1 VWQQFLQDRPK
12 RGELAFLS
20 VAVDVDPQR
29 PVPFAKD
36 LPFPTAVDSAG
47 QLGRLF
53 DFDVVPNG
61 VFVDEQGVI
70 RFIHIGGFDI
80 RRPEVGPQVDAL
92 LERDFSQDAEYPQ
105 SMPQEA
111 LELEVL
117 RMELVARPDDAG
129 LHFALGEA
137 LLRDRRLS
145 DAEASLRQAVDLD
158 PTDWSSRFGLG
169 TALYQQGRT
178 VEALACWRAAL
189 ELDPA
194 NFTVRKQIWMIEHPD
209 KFYPT
214 IDFDWQKEQLAREG
228 YRT

>member
-1 VWQQFLQDRPK
+1 VWQQFLRDRP
-12 RGELAFLS
+12 ELAFLS
-20 VAVDVDPQR
+20 VAVDVDPR
-29 PVPFAKD
+29 RAEPFAKD
-36 LPFPTAVDSAG
+36 LPFPTVVDSAG

-61 VFVDEQGVI
+61 VFVDEHGVI

-92 LERDFSQDAEYPQ
+92 LEADFSQDAAYLN
-105 SMPQEA
+105 SLPQEA

-117 RMELVARPDDAG
+117 RVDLVDRPDDAA

-137 LLRDRRLS
+137 LLRDGRLS
-145 DAEASLRQAVDLD
+145 EAEASLRQAADLD
-158 PTDWSSRFGLG
+158 PTDWSARFGLG
-169 TALYQQGRT
+169 TVLYQQGRT
-178 VEALACWRAAL
+178 AEALASWRAAL
-189 ELDPA
+189 QLDPA
-194 NFTVRKQIWMIEHPD
+194 NFTVRKQIWMIEHPE

>member
-1 VWQQFLQDRPK
+1 VWQQFFHDRP
-12 RGELAFLS
+12 ELAFLS
-20 VAVDVDPQR
+20 VAVDVDPR
-29 PVPFAKD
+29 RAEPFAKD

-92 LERDFSQDAEYPQ
+92 LEADFSQDAVYLN
-105 SMPQEA
+105 SLPQEA

-117 RMELVARPDDAG
+117 RVELAARPDDAA

-137 LLRDRRLS
+137 LLRERRLS
-145 DAEASLRQAVDLD
+145 DAEASLRHAVDLD
-158 PTDWSSRFGLG
+158 PRDWSSRFGLG

-178 VEALACWRAAL
+178 AEALASWRAAL

-194 NFTVRKQIWMIEHPD
+194 NFTVRKQIWMVEHPE

-228 YRT
+228 YVT

>member
-1 VWQQFLQDRPK
+1 VWQQFLQDKPE
-12 RGELAFLS
+12 RGQLAFLS
-20 VAVDVDPQR
+20 VAVDVDPRR
-29 PVPFAKD
+29 PEQFAKH
-36 LPFPTAVDSAG
+36 LPFPTGIDSAG
-47 QLGRLF
+47 RLGRLF
-53 DFDVVPNG
+53 DFDIVPNG

-92 LERDFSQDAEYPQ
+92 LETDFSRRGAHPK
-105 SMPQEA
+105 SLSQEA

-117 RMELVARPDDAG
+117 RMELADRPDDAA
-129 LHFALGEA
+129 LHFALGEV
-137 LLRDRRLS
+137 LLREGRLS
-145 DAEASLRQAVDLD
+145 EAEASLCQAADFD
-158 PTDWSSRFGLG
+158 PTDWSARFGLG

-178 VEALACWRAAL
+178 AEALASWRAAL

-194 NFTVRKQIWMIEHPD
+194 NFTVRKQIWMIEHPE

-228 YRT
+228 YGT

>member
-1 VWQQFLQDRPK
+1 VWQQFLHDRP
-12 RGELAFLS
+12 ELAFLS
-20 VAVDVDPQR
+20 VAVDVDPRR
-29 PVPFAKD
+29 PEPFAKD

-70 RFIHIGGFDI
+70 RFVHIGGFDI

-92 LERDFSQDAEYPQ
+92 LEADFSRDAAYPN
-105 SMPQEA
+105 SLPQEA

-117 RMELVARPDDAG
+117 RMELAARPHDAA

-137 LLRDRRLS
+137 LLREGRLS
-145 DAEASLRQAVDLD
+145 DAVVSLGQAADLD

-178 VEALACWRAAL
+178 AEALASWRAAL

-214 IDFDWQKEQLAREG
+214 IDFDWQTEQLLREG